1 MSTGPSDNTLDT
13 DVATLTSF
21 EFERPFEQ
29 DNENVISKLFQRV
42 KSSFST
48 SSTNSTSALSNTTN
62 SSNSSENLENS
73 SLNSLPQTSN
83 FKPLNNKVPL
93 PDKENK
99 GFEFT
104 PSVVSSESASG
115 NTPPEPEINV
125 QEHTNINGNGNN
137 IAGNAQ
143 HQNNDGYYLLQHRT
157 KDVSDTRSISS
168 VQTIASV
175 GNSYYSKVIRRLRG
189 EGVNKDY
196 WMADDSCKKC
206 YDCEA
211 TFTMLRRKH
220 HCRICGN
227 Y

>member
-1 MSTGPSDNTLDT
+1 MSTWPSNNTLDT
-13 DVATLTSF
+13 DIATLTSF

-48 SSTNSTSALSNTTN
+48 SSTNSASVLSPNTTN
-62 SSNSSENLENS
+62 SSEILENN

-83 FKPLNNKVPL
+83 FKPLNSKVPL

-99 GFEFT
+99 GFEPA
-104 PSVVSSESASG
+104 PSVVSLESSSG
-115 NTPPEPEINV
+115 NTPPEPEISA
-125 QEHTNINGNGNN
+125 QEHTNINGNENSITGNV
-137 IAGNAQ
+137 Q
-143 HQNNDGYYLLQHRT
+143 HQNNDGHYLLQHRT

-196 WMADDSCKKC
+196 WMADDTCREC
-206 YDCEA
+206 YDCKA